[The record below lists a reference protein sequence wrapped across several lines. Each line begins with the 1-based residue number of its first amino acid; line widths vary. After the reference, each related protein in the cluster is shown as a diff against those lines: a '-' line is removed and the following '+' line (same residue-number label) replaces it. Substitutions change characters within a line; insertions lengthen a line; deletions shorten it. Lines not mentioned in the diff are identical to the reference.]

1 MSKMKKLYKL
11 DMTDIHKMN
20 IGHLNPTMKAIVK
33 GMYRLEKEELNTEGM
48 TGDAILEFCVERKL
62 WSTTQAPEKYH
73 TTWAYYA
80 KKLKEECQVIEVG
93 KINDSVEEFLE

>member
-1 MSKMKKLYKL
+1 MKKLYKL
-11 DMTDIHKMN
+11 DMTDISTLN

-33 GMYRLEKEELNTEGM
+33 GMYRLEKKDMNPTGM
-48 TGDAILEFCVERKL
+48 TGDDILKFCVAEGL
-62 WSTTQAPEKYH
+62 WTTRQDPDKFH

-93 KINDSVEEFLE
+93 TIKDSVEEYLE